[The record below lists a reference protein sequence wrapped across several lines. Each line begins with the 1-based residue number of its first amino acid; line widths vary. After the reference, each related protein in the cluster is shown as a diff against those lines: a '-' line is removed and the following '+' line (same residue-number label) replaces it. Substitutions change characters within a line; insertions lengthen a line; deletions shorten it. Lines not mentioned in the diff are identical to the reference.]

1 MTGTELKVN
10 GKDEETMEVLGNTY
24 KVLTSKDPMALLVG
38 PPVYS
43 ALEEHHNPG
52 LAFYLAYNVETGV

>member
-24 KVLTSKDPMALLVG
+24 KVLTSKDPMAR
-38 PPVYS
+38 
-43 ALEEHHNPG
+43 
-52 LAFYLAYNVETGV
+52 